1 MSKALYKQVDG
12 DPTTKS
18 GSYVDIEGLNFTL
31 PAKAD
36 GFNSALV
43 TLNVPQP
50 YAEGGN
56 ANGIEYQIDVNG
68 ASKVKGAWTNG
79 TSQNGRSPF
88 TMVVM
93 VPLTAIAQIV
103 KAQWLAVREGTAH
116 LGGSASLSAV
126 CVNV

>member
-18 GSYVDIEGLNFTL
+18 GSFVDIAGLDFTL
-31 PAKAD
+31 PQAAA

-50 YAEGGN
+50 YAEGGS

-88 TMVVM
+88 TMVAM
-93 VPLTAIAQIV
+93 VPLTQAPQVV

-116 LGGSASLSAV
+116 LGGSASMSAV
-126 CVNV
+126 CVDV

>member
-1 MSKALYKQVDG
+1 MSKALYKQVNG

-18 GSYVDIEGLNFTL
+18 GSYVDIEGLNFSL
-31 PAKAD
+31 PPAAA

-50 YAEGGN
+50 FAEGGTS
-56 ANGIEYQIDVNG
+56 NGIEYQIDVNG

-88 TMVVM
+88 TMVALI
-93 VPLTAIAQIV
+93 PLTAIAQSV
-103 KAQWLAVREGTAH
+103 KAQWLAVRNGTAH
-116 LGGSASLSAV
+116 LGGSASMSAV
-126 CVNV
+126 YVDV